1 VGGESGEM
9 VKLRRHTLIL
19 LGGMI
24 AALSAPQLLP
34 AQAPEADFRVR
45 IEAIDGSRIPGA
57 LIALLDSSQTVVR
70 EGVSNE
76 DGMRVLRAPA
86 GSYRVR
92 VRRIGFLPYL
102 SDPVSVAQGSD
113 VLLRVNSPRVLL
125 ETIVVTSR
133 SKCGPIDPDER
144 ILGVVWDEIAKALR
158 TSQLVARDFSDYSAS
173 FTYRKTLNSRRI
185 VVSSDTT
192 FRAVGNAKPF
202 GIRDASLLETQ
213 GYVVGNENAGWLY
226 YAPDEAVLLS
236 DQFAASHC
244 FQVVRDKDRRGQVGI
259 EFKPVPARVV
269 PDIAGVLWVDERTAE
284 LRELIF
290 RYVNAGTLERFKAG
304 GFARFRRVPS
314 GSWIVDSWALSG
326 PILEKNNE
334 PFGDLKIIGYVED
347 GGGLKVRVK
356 P

>member
-1 VGGESGEM
+1 M

-19 LGGMI
+19 LGGVI

-45 IEAIDGSRIPGA
+45 LEASDGSRIPGA

-102 SDPVSVAQGSD
+102 SDPVTVAQGSD

-133 SKCGPIDPDER
+133 SKCGPIDPNER
-144 ILGVVWDEIAKALR
+144 ILAVVWDEIAKALR

-173 FTYRKTLNSRRI
+173 FTYRKTLSARRV

-192 FRAVGNAKPF
+192 FRPVGNAKPF
-202 GIRDASLLETQ
+202 GVRDASLLAAH

-244 FQVVRDKDRRGQVGI
+244 FQVVRDKNRKGQVGI

-290 RYVNAGTLERFKAG
+290 RYVNAGALERFKAG

-326 PILEKNNE
+326 PILQKSIEI
-334 PFGDLKIIGYVED
+334 PADLKVVGYVED
-347 GGGLKVRVK
+347 GGGLKMRPK
-356 P
+356 PLP